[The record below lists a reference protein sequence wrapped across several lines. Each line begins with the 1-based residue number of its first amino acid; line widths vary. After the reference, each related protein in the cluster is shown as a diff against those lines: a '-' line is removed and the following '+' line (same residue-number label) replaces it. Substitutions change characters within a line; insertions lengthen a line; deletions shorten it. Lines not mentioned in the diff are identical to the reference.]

1 MNFKIFAVNLIVP
14 LLTVLA
20 IATITGCFRLK
31 EKDSI
36 KADVFE
42 AFVGIWNT
50 EENNPASAGLES
62 FFRKFIGLF
71 IKSYEYE
78 KYKETSSRQKY
89 HFYKL
94 LVLIVILSIPFLM
107 LVLINGQDWILKD
120 TEWNNIYLY
129 TVILVPLIFAYLI
142 NKYVRIA
149 QYHDIWYRHLK
160 NRHQME
166 WRMMVFVKDYEFF
179 RAGLK
184 SDQPDLSVQSLKI
197 DFINDICDYWKA
209 ASDISE
215 SEAREENIFQDLKG
229 LFSSK
234 E

>member
-1 MNFKIFAVNLIVP
+1 
-14 LLTVLA
+14 
-20 IATITGCFRLK
+20 
-31 EKDSI
+31 
-36 KADVFE
+36 
-42 AFVGIWNT
+42 
-50 EENNPASAGLES
+50 
-62 FFRKFIGLF
+62 
-71 IKSYEYE
+71 
-78 KYKETSSRQKY
+78 
-89 HFYKL
+89 
-94 LVLIVILSIPFLM
+94 M

-166 WRMMVFVKDYEFF
+166 WRMMVFVKDYELF

-215 SEAREENIFQDLKG
+215 SEAREENICQDLKG